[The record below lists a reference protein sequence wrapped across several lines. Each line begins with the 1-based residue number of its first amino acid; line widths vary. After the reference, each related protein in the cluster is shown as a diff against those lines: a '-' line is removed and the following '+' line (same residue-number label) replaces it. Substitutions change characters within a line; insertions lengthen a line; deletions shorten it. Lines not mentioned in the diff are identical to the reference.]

1 MNILVLGGTGFFGK
15 HLVWELLHRGHEVTI
30 ATRGRTPDDF
40 GDRVRRLIVDRT
52 DVRQMEQVFAHKYYD
67 IFYDDLAYC
76 AGDVRTVLEAVPC
89 RRYVMVSSASVYDLH
104 FQTVETD
111 YEPEHDRLVWYTDYS
126 GSYDVLKKSAECA
139 LVQQY
144 PMKNAAFVR
153 FPYVIGRDDYTDRLY
168 FYVEHVVRQKPMYID
183 NMDAQMSFISVDD
196 AGRLLAHLGGDEIQG
211 AVNGASRGTISP
223 REILTYVYRRTGK
236 EAFLDETGD
245 PAPYNG
251 TPGYSIN
258 TERAGRTGFV
268 FSNLKDWIYELLD
281 FYIERAAEE
290 MRK

>member
-1 MNILVLGGTGFFGK
+1 M
-15 HLVWELLHRGHEVTI
+15 
-30 ATRGRTPDDF
+30 
-40 GDRVRRLIVDRT
+40 
-52 DVRQMEQVFAHKYYD
+52 
-67 IFYDDLAYC
+67 
-76 AGDVRTVLEAVPC
+76 
-89 RRYVMVSSASVYDLH
+89 
-104 FQTVETD
+104 
-111 YEPEHDRLVWYTDYS
+111 
-126 GSYDVLKKSAECA
+126 KKSAECA

-196 AGRLLAHLGGDEIQG
+196 AGRLLAHLGGDEIKG

>member
-1 MNILVLGGTGFFGK
+1 MEKRMNILVLGGTGFFGK

-52 DVRQMEQVFAHKYYD
+52 DARQMEQVFAHKYYD
-67 IFYDDLAYC
+67 VFYDDLAYC

-153 FPYVIGRDDYTDRLY
+153 FPYVIGRDDYTDRQSPNSPAFQKLGEYRKLSLY
-168 FYVEHVVRQKPMYID
+168 CQQR
-183 NMDAQMSFISVDD
+183 
-196 AGRLLAHLGGDEIQG
+196 RHLNLI
-211 AVNGASRGTISP
+211 N
-223 REILTYVYRRTGK
+223 YR
-236 EAFLDETGD
+236 
-245 PAPYNG
+245 
-251 TPGYSIN
+251 
-258 TERAGRTGFV
+258 
-268 FSNLKDWIYELLD
+268 
-281 FYIERAAEE
+281 
-290 MRK
+290 